1 MCGLRV
7 KITYTFSVSGT
18 MAPVFISVLRLTE
31 RELPK
36 EPIVLINIK
45 GLCIGGRVVNVGEQ
59 QYVIFIFMRGD
70 NKMDKKIYQIYRDKI
85 IIPFIAHTRAEYGE
99 WRVGMIITE
108 ELKAVIYCDK
118 DLDQIDNII
127 NYTSLKLTKK
137 IT

>member
-1 MCGLRV
+1 MG
-7 KITYTFSVSGT
+7 
-18 MAPVFISVLRLTE
+18 A
-31 RELPK
+31 
-36 EPIVLINIK
+36 
-45 GLCIGGRVVNVGEQ
+45 Q
-59 QYVIFIFMRGD
+59 QYGKIIFMHDD
-70 NKMDKKIYQIYRDKI
+70 NAMDKKIYQIYRDKI